1 MSPSPDSIAA
11 MRNDSVDVPFPPPPI
26 EASDFLLPITSWE
39 DMFIEMRIT
48 GVDFDAFWDESI
60 EEGVAYF
67 FRWVGSPRA
76 TVLVVWDDEQ
86 PTHIEC
92 RTCGDRQ
99 ISDDEAQPIIDD
111 VVRLFHEAGF
121 WRNVAHH

>member
-1 MSPSPDSIAA
+1 

-26 EASDFLLPITSWE
+26 EASEFLSPITSWE

-92 RTCGDRQ
+92 RTCGDRLL
-99 ISDDEAQPIIDD
+99 SDDEAQPIIED
-111 VVRLFHEAGF
+111 VVRLFHEVGF
-121 WRNVAHH
+121 WHDVTHH

>member
-1 MSPSPDSIAA
+1 
-11 MRNDSVDVPFPPPPI
+11 MRQDKVDVPFPSPPI
-26 EASDFLLPITSWE
+26 EASENLLPITSWA

-67 FRWVGSPRA
+67 FRWIGHPRA

-92 RTCGDRQ
+92 RTYGD
-99 ISDDEAQPIIDD
+99 IELSDELAQPIIQD
-111 VVRLFHEAGF
+111 VIGLFHKAGY
-121 WRNVAHH
+121 WSKVTCH

>member
-1 MSPSPDSIAA
+1 MPHEKRQSRRTLS
-11 MRNDSVDVPFPPPPI
+11 
-26 EASDFLLPITSWE
+26 SDLIKESEYLSPITSWE
-39 DMFIEMRIT
+39 DMFIEMKTT

-92 RTCGDRQ
+92 RTYWDKLL
-99 ISDDEAQPIIDD
+99 SEAEAQPILME
-111 VVRLFHEAGF
+111 VTRLFHEAGY
-121 WRNVAHH
+121 WRNVTQH